1 MTSFRFPALLA
12 ASIGL
17 AIASP
22 ALARPALVSSAPAAS
37 TTVGNVKTVT
47 LSFSEELVPAQ
58 SGLEVIMTGMPGME
72 GHHPPMRMGGVKVS
86 VSADRKS
93 LVATMTRALPM
104 GSYVVNW
111 HVAGSDAVR
120 VTGKMSFSAR

>member
-1 MTSFRFPALLA
+1 MSSRRGLIVAELATAITLVAGLVVVGQLRAQPPGPSGMEPPA
-12 ASIGL
+12 G
-17 AIASP
+17 P
-22 ALARPALVSSAPAAS
+22 MGPGGPPP
-37 TTVGNVKTVT
+37 GM
-47 LSFSEELVPAQ
+47 E
-58 SGLEVIMTGMPGME
+58 GMGMPGME